1 MFSSRSKSSQHNR
14 QTKPRSKKLS
24 LLDENIDRQIQAI
37 HAAIAKKLLNSA
49 ELRELARDKIEAKFK
64 QGQLRYSE
72 YLHWLSTLDNFE
84 LTDTF
89 ILGFTEYTPQLR
101 RWRRNT
107 PFTGILTE
115 EERQQ
120 ALEQNALGTLNSIVI
135 GG

>member
-1 MFSSRSKSSQHNR
+1 MFSSRRNNSSQR
-14 QTKPRSKKLS
+14 RAQKSRSKKLS

-37 HAAIAKKLLNSA
+37 HGAIAQKLLTSA
-49 ELRELARDKIEAKFK
+49 ELRLLARDKIEAKFK
-64 QGQLRYSE
+64 LGQLRYSE
-72 YLHWLSTLDNFE
+72 YLHWISTLDNFE

-89 ILGFTEYTPQLR
+89 ILGFTEYSPQLR

-115 EERQQ
+115 EEREQ
-120 ALEQNALGTLNSIVI
+120 ALEQNALGKINSVVI